1 MSCVRESRN
10 EHDRYAVAVVK
21 DGVMVRHLPKAV
33 SRISSVFLR
42 RGGRATQEV
51 AELQV
56 LSNGIILKLILAF
69 KKIV

>member
-21 DGVMVRHLPKAV
+21 DGVVVRHLCKAV
-33 SRISSVFLR
+33 SRISSLFLR
-42 RGGRATQEV
+42 RGGRTTQEV

-56 LSNGIILKLILAF
+56 LSNSIILKLISSLKNF
-69 KKIV
+69 V